1 MKWIKVL
8 PAIAIGV
15 LCGAAFYVLG
25 GAADIVIPGSSAGV
39 YAVIGFAGGFAY
51 EFAKSEEK

>member
-1 MKWIKVL
+1 MNWPKILQGLAV
-8 PAIAIGV
+8 GV

-39 YAVIGFAGGFAY
+39 FAVAGFAGGFAY
-51 EFAKSEEK
+51 EFVKPEPK